1 VFDIE
6 DTLVAYDLFL
16 DVRNNTNYAF
26 SNLYVFLE
34 LSYQDQLVIRDT
46 VELPISEASGK
57 WTGRV
62 SGTLVENHFLTYP
75 QMVFS
80 KSGSYKIVLHQAMMG
95 PDWFCDD
102 DAMTDYFHRS
112 HYTDIRIGSWRQD
125 YVFTGRTTD
134 GMVNGVAEENY
145 TFA

>member
-1 VFDIE
+1 MNAEAWSANEPVSFVFDIE

-95 PDWFCDD
+95 QEFLSGI
-102 DAMTDYFHRS
+102 AS
-112 HYTDIRIGSWRQD
+112 
-125 YVFTGRTTD
+125 V
-134 GMVNGVAEENY
+134 GVSLYESK
-145 TFA
+145 